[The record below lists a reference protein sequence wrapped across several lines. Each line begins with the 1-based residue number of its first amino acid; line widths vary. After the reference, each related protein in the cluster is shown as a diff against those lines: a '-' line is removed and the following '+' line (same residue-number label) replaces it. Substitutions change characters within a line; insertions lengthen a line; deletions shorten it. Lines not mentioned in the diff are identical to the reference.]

1 MSSSESKFRTPQ
13 EEFWAGSFGD
23 EYIQRNTAELF
34 LAANIAMF
42 ANIFRHTGKLA
53 SVIELGAN
61 IGLNLRAIHCLQP
74 IAQLNAIEINQT
86 ACQQLAEQL
95 PQTTIHATSILDFE
109 PHQAYDLA
117 FIKGVL
123 IHINPDQLPA
133 VYDKLAALA
142 ARYVLIAEYYN
153 PVPVTIS
160 YRGHTD
166 RLFKRDF
173 AGEFLDRH
181 PEFRIVDYA
190 FVWRRDPMFPQDDT
204 TWFLL
209 ERQTGTPA

>member
-1 MSSSESKFRTPQ
+1 MSTSESNFRTPQ

-23 EYIQRNTAELF
+23 DYIQRNTAEIF
-34 LAANIAMF
+34 LAANIALF
-42 ANIFRHTGKLA
+42 ADVCRHTGKLG

-61 IGLNLRAIHCLQP
+61 IGLNLRAIRCLQP
-74 IAQLNAIEINQT
+74 QTELHAIEINRT
-86 ACQQLAEQL
+86 ACQQLADQL
-95 PQTTIHATSILDFE
+95 PDTTIHATSILDFE
-109 PHQAYDLA
+109 PTRTYDLA

-123 IHINPDQLPA
+123 IHVHPDQLPT
-133 VYDKLAALA
+133 VYDKLATLA
-142 ARYVLIAEYYN
+142 ARYVMIAEYYN
-153 PVPVTIS
+153 PVPVTIN
-160 YRGHTD
+160 YRGHSD

-181 PEFRIVDYA
+181 PEFRVVDYA

-209 ERQTGTPA
+209 ERQTGTPQ

>member
-1 MSSSESKFRTPQ
+1 MSSSELKYRTPQ

-23 EYIQRNTAELF
+23 EYINRNTAELF
-34 LAANIAMF
+34 LASNIALF

-74 IAQLNAIEINQT
+74 QTQLNAIEINQA
-86 ACQQLAEQL
+86 ACQQLAEHL
-95 PQTTIHATSILDFE
+95 PQATVFATSILEFE
-109 PHQAYDLA
+109 PSQTYEMA

-123 IHINPDQLPA
+123 IHINPDQLPV

-142 ARYVLIAEYYN
+142 SRYVMIAEYFN
-153 PVPVTIS
+153 PVPVTIN
-160 YRGHTD
+160 YRGHDD
-166 RLFKRDF
+166 RLYKRDF

-181 PEFRIVDYA
+181 PEFRVVDYA

-209 ERQTGTPA
+209 ERRSRSLS